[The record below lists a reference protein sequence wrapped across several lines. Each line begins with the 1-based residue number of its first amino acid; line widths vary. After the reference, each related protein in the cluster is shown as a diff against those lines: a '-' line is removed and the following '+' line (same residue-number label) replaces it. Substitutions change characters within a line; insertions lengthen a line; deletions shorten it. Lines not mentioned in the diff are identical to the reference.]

1 VGNRGAGE
9 CLAFQLVGVSS
20 LVAASGDGAI
30 AVVIVASIVVP
41 LVALAG
47 LCWVFWNHRHDE

>member
-1 VGNRGAGE
+1 
-9 CLAFQLVGVSS
+9 VGVLS
-20 LVAASGDGAI
+20 LVAAQGDGAI

-47 LCWVFWNHRHDE
+47 LCWFFWNHRHDE